1 MTETEA
7 GETQVWAEVAFRCK
21 YWDRETFHSTDEQYD
36 MIMGKLVRMINSPR
50 PWLIV
55 SGKVKGRDD

>member
-1 MTETEA
+1 
-7 GETQVWAEVAFRCK
+7 VWAEVAFRCK